1 METISIIGATG
12 AMGAGLATRWA
23 GAGHGVIIGSRNAG
37 RAETAAREI
46 NARVGGDRVI
56 GLNNADAAT
65 AGDIVVL
72 TIKFEHQQN
81 TLDQI
86 QVGAQGKILV
96 DTTAPLVPPKVARVQ
111 LPTEGSAGII
121 AQQVLG
127 DEVLVVSAF
136 QNIAAEALS
145 SSKAIDCEVLVTG
158 NDVDARNKVIELA
171 AAAGMRA
178 WHAGP
183 LANSVAAE
191 ALTSVLIHINKRYA
205 LTMQVSGLMGYR
217 GNLPEC

>member
-23 GAGHGVIIGSRNAG
+23 RAGHGVIIGSRNAD
-37 RAETAAREI
+37 RAETAAREL
-46 NARVGGDRVI
+46 NARVGGDRII
-56 GLNNADAAT
+56 GLNNADAAN

-72 TIKFEHQQN
+72 TIKFEHQQH
-81 TLDQI
+81 TLEQI
-86 QVGAQGKILV
+86 KAGVQGKILV

-111 LPTEGSAGII
+111 LPKEGSAGII
-121 AQQVLG
+121 AQQFLG
-127 DEVLVVSAF
+127 DDVLVISAF

-158 NDVDARNKVIELA
+158 NDVNARNKVIELA
-171 AAAGMRA
+171 AVAGMRA

-191 ALTSVLIHINKRYA
+191 ALTSVLIHINKRYGTDHA
-205 LTMQVSGLMGYR
+205 GIRINGISR
-217 GNLPEC
+217 EPS